1 MNFSQTRPRALSHPI
16 AVAAKKKRAPAR
28 PSPKNVVAAA
38 RTGRTSRPSP
48 SWRSIW
54 ESAKSLLGAV
64 LIFLVIRTFLI
75 EAYRIPSGSMIPT
88 LLIGDWL
95 FVNKM
100 VYGPHIPFTDIN
112 LPGYGE
118 PRRGDV
124 VVFKSPP
131 QFDQPWD
138 LTPTL
143 VKRLVG
149 LAGDT
154 LYMRNDLLYVNGMEQ
169 RQTPAAAAR
178 ATGDPG
184 YYHPSFEWQRA
195 YELRTSRFPAP
206 LARPTLGNWGPIIVP
221 AGHYFMLGDSRH
233 ESKDGRYWGLVP
245 RKNFRA
251 RPLFV
256 YYSFR
261 GGDEKRRPL
270 PGLTDIRWSR
280 IGTRIK

>member
-1 MNFSQTRPRALSHPI
+1 
-16 AVAAKKKRAPAR
+16 VAAKKKRAPAR
-28 PSPKNVVAAA
+28 PAPKNVVATARAGGTA
-38 RTGRTSRPSP
+38 RTPVPRGAL
-48 SWRSIW
+48 W
-54 ESAKSLLGAV
+54 ENVKSLLGAV

-88 LLIGDWL
+88 LLVGDWL
-95 FVNKM
+95 FVNKL
-100 VYGPHIPFTDIN
+100 VYGPHIPFTDVN
-112 LPGYGE
+112 LPGYGA

-124 VVFKSPP
+124 VVFESPP
-131 QFDQPWD
+131 QRDQPWD

-169 RQTPAAAAR
+169 RQGYAAQVR
-178 ATGDPG
+178 ATGDPT
-184 YYHPSFEWQRA
+184 YYHPAFEWQRPF
-195 YELRTSRFPAP
+195 ELQSSRFPTP
-206 LARPTLGNWGPIIVP
+206 LPRPTLGNWGPIVIP

-270 PGLTDIRWSR
+270 PALTDIRVSR
-280 IGTRIK
+280 IGTRIR